1 MLWSAGVARFSRLA
15 HLFQEFEEALIDDC
29 GFERNIVIVHLLQKL
44 LKAFVI
50 RSIE

>member
-1 MLWSAGVARFSRLA
+1 MHGVLITVHACL
-15 HLFQEFEEALIDDC
+15 LLQEFEEALIDDC